1 MILFISCMNDRQLK
15 CLFCMPCKGLH
26 TEIYRLVSGMH
37 HSTLPKLRKT
47 QFHQNFDIRKLAM
60 IYQSFV
66 KSEGKFSGYDVCFF
80 YSLYFQE
87 GIIYIFMKVV
97 RSQLKIRKHISIEAC
112 VQIKHV
118 VFVVVVGFFLFF
130 LGWVSVSS
138 ETESRLR
145 CLHNNQCDM
154 VIMLKT

>member
-66 KSEGKFSGYDVCFF
+66 KSEGKFSGYDVCF
-80 YSLYFQE
+80 Y
-87 GIIYIFMKVV
+87 YIFMKVV

-130 LGWVSVSS
+130 FWGDGWVSVSS

>member
-1 MILFISCMNDRQLK
+1 MHLVLSNNNVSASLRFHTLLRIAKIMIFYDSFYLMNDRQLK

-87 GIIYIFMKVV
+87 GIIYLWRSFV
-97 RSQLKIRKHISIEAC
+97 RSWKLENIYQ
-112 VQIKHV
+112 
-118 VFVVVVGFFLFF
+118 
-130 LGWVSVSS
+130 
-138 ETESRLR
+138 
-145 CLHNNQCDM
+145 
-154 VIMLKT
+154 